1 MIFLTFAGKNTYTI
15 FRRLEAKEREASKR
29 TKGHEDEA
37 ERNRGEL
44 DRKRALE
51 YEEKISRLEAMLRSK
66 SSEAE
71 EMIKRKEEER
81 RAEILELRRELDAA
95 KEALSLAAEKEAEA
109 SRANAALTQ
118 IVRSVTQLQARRVS
132 AVTRRS
138 TITRI
143 VNQVGGAEGGGENGN
158 LEITEAEG
166 SDSSDNSEDLE
177 R

>member
-1 MIFLTFAGKNTYTI
+1 
-15 FRRLEAKEREASKR
+15 
-29 TKGHEDEA
+29 
-37 ERNRGEL
+37 
-44 DRKRALE
+44 
-51 YEEKISRLEAMLRSK
+51 MLRSK

-71 EMIKRKEEER
+71 EMIKRMEEGR

-143 VNQVGGAEGGGENGN
+143 VNQAGGAEGGGENGN